1 MSGYDFD
8 EERRSLRLLARGGLG
23 DRGAVVELREGS
35 RNIRR
40 IDGPSAVA
48 QILLDNFERRRQ
60 NFAMSSQLQHFAGS
74 DLRLDREQA
83 RLTLKFFFPSTDI
96 DHVNITDDDRS
107 FAQALLVEAIDASA
121 QIGYVQVLF
130 EHMHKPPTGFDF
142 IKDLAKDLVKF
153 GSVTWYRHLSG
164 KDFSDP
170 KIYLSVRN
178 TIQYQWGS
186 VWAIRLQTG
195 DSTY

>member
-1 MSGYDFD
+1 MIFSCGRF
-8 EERRSLRLLARGGLG
+8 G
-23 DRGAVVELREGS
+23 DRGAEVELREGS
-35 RNIRR
+35 RNARF
-40 IDGPSAVA
+40 IDHPGAIA
-48 QILLDNFERRRQ
+48 QILLDNFKRRRK
-60 NFAMSSQLQHFAGS
+60 NCAMSSQLQHFAGS

-83 RLTLKFFFPSTDI
+83 RLTLKFFFPSAGI

-121 QIGYVQVLF
+121 QMGYVQILF
-130 EHMHKPPTGFDF
+130 EHMYKPPTGFDF
-142 IKDLAKDLVKF
+142 IKDLAKDLVKY

-186 VWAIRLQTG
+186 VWDIRLQT
-195 DSTY
+195 DQLTY